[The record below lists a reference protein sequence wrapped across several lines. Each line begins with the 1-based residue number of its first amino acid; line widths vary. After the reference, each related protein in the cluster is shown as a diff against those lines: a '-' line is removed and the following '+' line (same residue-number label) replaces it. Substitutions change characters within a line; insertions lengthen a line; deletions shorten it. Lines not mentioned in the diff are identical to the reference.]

1 LLNGTVNKQIL
12 ANRKDFNDKTLK
24 YIKEDL
30 DLKIQILNEL
40 KNNRATE
47 LESENTCALRFLRR
61 TIFKFSYANE
71 CILMLSKN
79 SLSIYLIHQPVLV
92 K

>member
-1 LLNGTVNKQIL
+1 VQLPLIGFTGLLNGTVNKQIL
-12 ANRKDFNDKTLK
+12 ADRKDLNDKTLK

-47 LESENTCALRFLRR
+47 Q
-61 TIFKFSYANE
+61 
-71 CILMLSKN
+71 LSLKAK
-79 SLSIYLIHQPVLV
+79 IPVH
-92 K
+92 